1 MTNERELKEKIDEK
15 RAESPHKCSLCDGT
29 FPDRA
34 EYESHQIG
42 YVRKSSRFEHFFIG
56 SLFICSYG
64 SNKRNMALI

>member
-15 RAESPHKCSLCDGT
+15 REESPYKCSLCDRA

-42 YVRKSSRFEHFFIG
+42 YMLKTIRFEHF
-56 SLFICSYG
+56 LL
-64 SNKRNMALI
+64 ALYSFAHMEVTNEIWL